1 VLLLRVKHCER
12 AIRNGRLDEA
22 YSLVRQPELRSS
34 RRGQELL
41 DILVRKFLDRGGKHL
56 AAGRL
61 PEAAA
66 DADKAAQLA
75 GRVEPV
81 LRLQSAVEHA
91 LAQEQEANRRC
102 GQALALAR
110 RHMERGELS
119 VVGRMLEASPPPQDG
134 RVDGLK
140 RELHARQ
147 LEIESCQSKA
157 SAALS
162 AGDWDAAIDHLSPL
176 GPNSSQDGELRKLC
190 GKISLHVAKR
200 VRESLEIGRLDTATA
215 CLAKLQRLPAQTTE
229 VRDISSLLEQCG
241 QAQQAIESGRWRD
254 AEETLCRLQT
264 LMPAAKWVAQAAQQA
279 RQLGEGLSALRAGP
293 LSLMACAPVAAAPR
307 PQEIRDD
314 FYLHVDGAGS
324 FKVIA
329 RPSTTLGP
337 ISSSRPPDV
346 PLAIDAAVPAITII
360 RSEDDY
366 FLRAASAVTVNGS
379 PATNRLLS
387 SGDKIAI
394 GSRCRITFRRP
405 SPASATAVLD
415 LSDAHPAAASLR
427 NVVLMDREIVIG
439 PTTADHIRAVDLAEP
454 AILQRRGNAWTVRL
468 ANQTVDLVPN
478 VPVQIGTLRLVATR
492 EQRP

>member
-1 VLLLRVKHCER
+1 VLLLQVKHCER

-22 YSLVRQPELRSS
+22 YALVHQPQLRSS

-41 DILVRKFLDRGGKHL
+41 DILVRKFLDRGAKHL

-66 DADKAAQLA
+66 DTDKAAQLA
-75 GRVEPV
+75 GRIEPV
-81 LRLQSAVEHA
+81 VQLQSAVEHA
-91 LAQEQEANRRC
+91 LAQEQDANRRC

-110 RHMERGELS
+110 RHMDRGELS
-119 VVGRMLEASPPPQDG
+119 MVERLLDTSPPPEDG

-147 LEIESCQSKA
+147 LEIGSCQSKA
-157 SAALS
+157 SAALA

-176 GPNSSQDGELRKLC
+176 APNSSQNGELRKLC
-190 GKISLHVAKR
+190 GRITQHVAER
-200 VRESLEIGRLDTATA
+200 VRESLQIGRLDTAAA
-215 CLAKLQRLPAQTTE
+215 CLAKLRRLPVQTL
-229 VRDISSLLEQCG
+229 DQCG

-254 AEETLCRLQT
+254 AEEALGRLQT
-264 LMPAAKWVAQAAQQA
+264 LIPDAKWVAQAAQQA
-279 RQLGEGLSALRAGP
+279 RQLGEGLSVLRAGP
-293 LSLMACAPVAAAPR
+293 LSLMTAACVAPMPKS
-307 PQEIRDD
+307 QEIRDD
-314 FYLHVDGAGS
+314 FCLHVDGAGS

-329 RPSTTLGP
+329 RPSVTLGP

-346 PLAIDAAVPAITII
+346 PLAIDAGAPAITIN

-366 FLRAASAVTVNGS
+366 FLRAAAAVTVNGS
-379 PATNRLLS
+379 PTTNRLLGA
-387 SGDKIAI
+387 GDKIVL

-405 SPASATAVLD
+405 SAASTTAVLD
-415 LSDAHPAAASLR
+415 LSDAHPAVASLR

-439 PTTADHIRAVDLAEP
+439 PGANDHIRAVDLTEP
-454 AILQRRGNAWTVRL
+454 AILQRRGNGWTVRL
-468 ANQTVDLVPN
+468 GNQTVELVPN
-478 VPVQIGTLRLVATR
+478 TPVQIGTLRLVATR